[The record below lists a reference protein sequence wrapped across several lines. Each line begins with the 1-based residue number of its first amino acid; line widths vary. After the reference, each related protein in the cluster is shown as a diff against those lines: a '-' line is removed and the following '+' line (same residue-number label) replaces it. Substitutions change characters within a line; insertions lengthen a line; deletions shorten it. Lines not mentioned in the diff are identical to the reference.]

1 MSLVRREAV
10 KNNQEMDKPHKKLDL
25 WNTAMD
31 LAVTVYQ
38 VTDSF
43 PREERYALTN
53 QVRRAVASVPS
64 NVAEGAGRQTKK
76 EFINYLHMA
85 QGSLSELDTHLELA
99 KRLGYLAQDNWEIIA
114 GRMERIDKML
124 SGLIRNQKRN
134 IVKSGDVKA

>member
-1 MSLVRREAV
+1 M
-10 KNNQEMDKPHKKLDL
+10 MDKPHKKLDL
-25 WNTAMD
+25 WNAGMD

-43 PREERYALTN
+43 PREERYGLIN
-53 QVRRAVASVPS
+53 QVRRAVVSIPS

-99 KRLGYLAQDNWEIIA
+99 KRLGYLAQDNWVIIDR
-114 GRMERIDKML
+114 RMERIDKML
-124 SGLIRNQKRN
+124 SGLIRHQKRN
-134 IVKSGDVKA
+134 IVKSGETKA

>member
-1 MSLVRREAV
+1 M
-10 KNNQEMDKPHKKLDL
+10 MDKPHKKLDL
-25 WNTAMD
+25 WNAGMD

-43 PREERYALTN
+43 PREERYGLIN
-53 QVRRAVASVPS
+53 QVRRAVVSIPS

-99 KRLGYLAQDNWEIIA
+99 KRPGYLAQGNWVIIDR
-114 GRMERIDKML
+114 RMERIDKML
-124 SGLIRNQKRN
+124 SGLIRHQKRN
-134 IVKSGDVKA
+134 IVKSGETKA

>member
-25 WNTAMD
+25 WNAAMD

-53 QVRRAVASVPS
+53 QVRRAVAVFPVMLPKVLVVKRKRSSSIICTWPKGRLVNWIHTS
-64 NVAEGAGRQTKK
+64 NLQRGWD
-76 EFINYLHMA
+76 ILHRIIGKSLLEEWS
-85 QGSLSELDTHLELA
+85 GS
-99 KRLGYLAQDNWEIIA
+99 
-114 GRMERIDKML
+114 
-124 SGLIRNQKRN
+124 IRC
-134 IVKSGDVKA
+134 